1 MSEAPIPTF
10 DDNVANRE
18 KALLALEKVK
28 AYEKKTKLHK
38 LQINKNTIVYCNNED
53 RLEDYKKLLK

>member
-10 DDNVANRE
+10 EDNVANRE
-18 KALLALEKVK
+18 KAK

-38 LQINKNTIVYCNNED
+38 LQINKNTIVYCKNEY
-53 RLEDYKKLLK
+53 RLEDYKKYLNRIYGRT